1 MFVTVPDY
9 YNKFVCIAEN
19 CPDNCCIGWE
29 IDIDT
34 ATYEKYKNV
43 TGSLGM
49 SLKNNIVLSDD
60 GCYSFKLTENERC
73 PFLDKNNLCKLIIE
87 KGEDFLCDICR
98 EHPRFHNCFG
108 NRRETGIGIG
118 CIAAAEIILSQKDK
132 VKYITYQNNES
143 EYKVD
148 YDKNFLQFLI
158 KIRKEIFD
166 ILQNRHKNM
175 NQRLIEMLL
184 YGEKV
189 QAELDGVPELEMSEI
204 ICEKPIYDD
213 YKKLLEKLIPLNEQW
228 KNAAENLKF
237 KSTLKINITEYEQ
250 IAVYFIYRHFLSAVY
265 DRDIISRI
273 KLTIIF
279 CLTILWIPDNYS
291 LAEKACLASKEIEY
305 CSENI
310 DLLLDLSYTEK
321 CLSTDCI
328 LNILTN

>member
-158 KIRKEIFD
+158 KTRKEIFD

-291 LAEKACLASKEIEY
+291 LAEKVCLASKEIEY